1 MLTAATIKHLNQLQQ
16 KKYRAEFK
24 EFIVEGVKGVKEA
37 IESDAE
43 IIIIIIDGKLRD
55 EPEFLE
61 LVKMASAH
69 EIAFDFCSRADIGE
83 IKTTDTFPGVLAVVS
98 SADIGL
104 DEIARGTIIALD
116 GLKDPGN
123 LGTIIRTADWFGVS
137 RLILGEDTVDPY
149 NPKVVR
155 STMGSIFRVDIFESV
170 DLAHSLDWLKKKYG
184 YRVIALT
191 MDGAPLP
198 PSIDY
203 RTADKI
209 ILLFG
214 SESHGISPKLEKI
227 IDSRYTIRGNSQ
239 AESLNVAVAAG
250 ITLSRIK

>member
-37 IESDAE
+37 ILADAE
-43 IIIIIIDGKLRD
+43 IILIIIDGKLRD
-55 EPEFLE
+55 DEEFAE
-61 LVKMASAH
+61 LAKLASAH
-69 EIAFDFCSRADIGE
+69 EIPFDFCSRGDIGE

-98 SADIGL
+98 SMDIGL

-137 RLILGEDTVDPY
+137 RLILGEGTVDPY

-155 STMGSIFRVDIFESV
+155 STMGSIFRVDLFESA
-170 DLAHSLDWLKKKYG
+170 DLAHSLDWLKQKYG
-184 YRVIALT
+184 YQVIALT
-191 MDGAPLP
+191 MEGAPLP
-198 PSIDY
+198 PTIDR
-203 RTADKI
+203 RTMDKV

-214 SESHGISPKLEKI
+214 SESHGISPNLEKI
-227 IDSRYTIRGNSQ
+227 VDKSYTIPGQ
-239 AESLNVAVAAG
+239 GGAESLNVAVAAG
-250 ITLSRIK
+250 IVMSRL